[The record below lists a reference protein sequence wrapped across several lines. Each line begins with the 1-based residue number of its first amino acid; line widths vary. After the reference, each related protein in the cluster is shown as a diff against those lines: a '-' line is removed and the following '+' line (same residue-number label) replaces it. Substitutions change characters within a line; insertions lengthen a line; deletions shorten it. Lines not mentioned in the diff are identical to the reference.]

1 MLYKDFQPWEKPEQH
16 TWKNIVFISPVFD
29 IVNQLLTHH
38 SPFAPLVQVDERTAK
53 PSPSSIQG
61 GLSEFF
67 QIMASKT
74 LQKSAPLTDSDI
86 QTFPEREDNKRRKD
100 KPKVMYSVALVMAF
114 LAAENENPQLDDL
127 PQVDFGRVP
136 ERFLLLV
143 RTKSITENFLYI

>member
-1 MLYKDFQPWEKPEQH
+1 M
-16 TWKNIVFISPVFD
+16 FD

-38 SPFAPLVQVDERTAK
+38 SPFASLGQVDERTAK

-61 GLSEFF
+61 GLSEFL

-86 QTFPEREDNKRRKD
+86 QTFLEREDNKRWKD

-114 LAAENENPQLDDL
+114 LAAENENRQSSTLEEKFSTYTRPCII
-127 PQVDFGRVP
+127 FYC
-136 ERFLLLV
+136 LLLL
-143 RTKSITENFLYI
+143 SLSSLL

>member
-1 MLYKDFQPWEKPEQH
+1 M
-16 TWKNIVFISPVFD
+16 FD
-29 IVNQLLTHH
+29 IVNQLLSHH
-38 SPFAPLVQVDERTAK
+38 SPFAFLGQVDERTAK

-86 QTFPEREDNKRRKD
+86 QTFLEREDNKRRKD

-114 LAAENENPQLDDL
+114 LAAENENRQLDDL
-127 PQVDFGRVP
+127 PQVDFR
-136 ERFLLLV
+136 
-143 RTKSITENFLYI
+143 ITENFLYI

>member
-1 MLYKDFQPWEKPEQH
+1 
-16 TWKNIVFISPVFD
+16 
-29 IVNQLLTHH
+29 
-38 SPFAPLVQVDERTAK
+38 
-53 PSPSSIQG
+53 
-61 GLSEFF
+61 
-67 QIMASKT
+67 MASKT

-86 QTFPEREDNKRRKD
+86 QTFLESEDNKRRKD

-114 LAAENENPQLDDL
+114 LAAENENRQLDDL